1 MVNTTTLYSSIN
13 ELINA
18 RKNRLLLLAQS
29 SLPEH
34 QYLAFKTLL
43 LDELGNRGLDG
54 DLKRLFKK
62 QHGMD
67 RNGRE

>member
-1 MVNTTTLYSSIN
+1 MVSATLYRSIH

-34 QYLAFKTLL
+34 QYRAFKTLL

-54 DLKRLFKK
+54 DLKCLLNQKN
-62 QHGMD
+62 GMD
-67 RNGRE
+67 RNGQE

>member
-1 MVNTTTLYSSIN
+1 MVSATLYTSIH
-13 ELINA
+13 ELIKA

-34 QYLAFKTLL
+34 QYRAFKTLL

-54 DLKRLFKK
+54 DLKRLLNQKN
-62 QHGMD
+62 GMD
-67 RNGRE
+67 RNGQE